1 MTTYI
6 VIGANTEDDND
17 YNYETSMSIFN
28 AQSKEQAIG
37 LFLLWNVG
45 YPCILSCEVYNPEVE
60 TLY

>member
-1 MTTYI
+1 MK
-6 VIGANTEDDND
+6 DDNAYD
-17 YNYETSMSIFN
+17 YETSMSVCT

-45 YPCILSCEVYNPEVE
+45 YHCILSCEVYNPEVE

>member
-6 VIGANTEDDND
+6 VIGANMKDDNAYD
-17 YNYETSMSIFN
+17 YETSMSVCT

-45 YPCILSCEVYNPEVE
+45 YHCILSCEVYNPEVE